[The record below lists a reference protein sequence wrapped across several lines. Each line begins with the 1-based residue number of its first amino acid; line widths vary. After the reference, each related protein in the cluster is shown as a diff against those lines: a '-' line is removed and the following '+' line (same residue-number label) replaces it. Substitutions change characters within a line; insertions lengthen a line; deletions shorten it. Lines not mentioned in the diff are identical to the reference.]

1 MSETMKDYEHELE
14 DSFRKIEE
22 GDIIKGTV
30 VSVDEKE
37 VTLDLNFYASGVISA
52 QDFSREPGFNLKEG
66 VHVGDEVLATVTNK
80 DDHGNIRLSK
90 VDASDVLAWDKLK
103 AMMDSK
109 EVISVEV
116 KGVVK
121 GGAVAYVEDI
131 RGFIPA
137 SKLSLSYVEDTASF
151 LNQTIE
157 VQVID
162 VDKENKK
169 LVLSARDVL
178 KKKQSEERK
187 NAIANIQVGYVC
199 EATVESLQTYGAFV
213 RLDNGLS
220 GLVHI
225 SQIAHKRIAKPSD
238 VLAVGDKVKVKV
250 IAKKEGKL
258 SLSIKD
264 ADETSAPREVYE
276 EKFEIPV
283 SGEEATTSLGDLFK
297 NIKLD

>member
-37 VTLDLNFYASGVISA
+37 VTLDLNYYASGVISA

-90 VDASDVLAWDKLK
+90 VEASDVLAWDKLK

-116 KGVVK
+116 KGAVK
-121 GGAVAYVEDI
+121 GGAVAYVEDV

-137 SKLSLSYVEDTASF
+137 SKLSLNYVEDTTAY
-151 LNQTIE
+151 LNKTID

-162 VDKENKK
+162 VDKDNKR

-178 KKKQSEERK
+178 RKKQAEEK
-187 NAIANIQVGYVC
+187 KSQINNIEVGFVS

-213 RLDNGLS
+213 RLENGLS

-250 IAKKEGKL
+250 IAKKDGKL

-264 ADETSAPREVYE
+264 ADETAPREVVE
-276 EKFEIPV
+276 EKVEIPV

-297 NIKLD
+297 NIKLN

>member
-37 VTLDLNFYASGVISA
+37 VTLDLNYYASGVISA

-90 VDASDVLAWDKLK
+90 VEASDVLAWDKLK

-116 KGVVK
+116 KGAVK
-121 GGAVAYVEDI
+121 GGAVAYVEDV

-137 SKLSLSYVEDTASF
+137 SKLSLSYVEDTTAY
-151 LNQTIE
+151 LNKTID

-162 VDKENKK
+162 VDKDNKR

-178 KKKQSEERK
+178 RKKQAEEKK
-187 NAIANIQVGYVC
+187 NQIANIEVGYVS

-225 SQIAHKRIAKPSD
+225 SQIDHKRIAKPSD

-250 IAKKEGKL
+250 IAKKDGKL

-264 ADETSAPREVYE
+264 ANETAPREVVE
-276 EKFEIPV
+276 EKVEIPV

-297 NIKLD
+297 NIKLN